1 MLERKS
7 KVLFYL
13 LQSQSV
19 KESLSRQD
27 YNLRILDLIK
37 NLINKVVQVGAANKS
52 LFSCLNNFV
61 SLYLSESAEPEK
73 LYEIFAQCGNPK
85 HVIFEVACKHF
96 RDSTKY
102 YLLNKGLRMV
112 LDTCDYRL
120 EKIQNM
126 FVQRSSLEKYLTVG
140 LLLTEI
146 LTPLRIELSP

>member
-96 RDSTKY
+96 RDSTNY
-102 YLLNKGLRMV
+102 ILMRNKKNRV
-112 LDTCDYRL
+112 KFNT
-120 EKIQNM
+120 
-126 FVQRSSLEKYLTVG
+126 
-140 LLLTEI
+140 
-146 LTPLRIELSP
+146 